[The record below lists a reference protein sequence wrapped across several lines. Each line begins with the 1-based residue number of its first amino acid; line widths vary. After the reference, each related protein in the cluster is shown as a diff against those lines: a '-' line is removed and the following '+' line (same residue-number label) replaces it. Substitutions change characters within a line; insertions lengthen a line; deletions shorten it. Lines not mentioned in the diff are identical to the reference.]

1 MSRSV
6 LIMNR
11 WLTIVLALVIA
22 LQSLAAIGDINQPH
36 YPATPY
42 HAHDHGHSHED
53 VLLDSVTLEME
64 ESSTSSDPSRDHAS
78 DHCHQNHAHFH
89 MVLVSAATD
98 IAVLSAG
105 QRLSDYQARHTS
117 VIPPSLFRPP
127 IA

>member
-1 MSRSV
+1 MSLSAW
-6 LIMNR
+6 MKNR

-22 LQSLAAIGDINQPH
+22 LQSLAAIGGTNQSH
-36 YPATPY
+36 HPATP
-42 HAHDHGHSHED
+42 HHDHEHSHE
-53 VLLDSVTLEME
+53 VGVIK
-64 ESSTSSDPSRDHAS
+64 SSTPDAEPSSSSLDPSRDHAS

-105 QRLSDYQARHTS
+105 RRLSDYQASHISVTS
-117 VIPPSLFRPP
+117 RSLFRPP

>member
-22 LQSLAAIGDINQPH
+22 LQSLAAIGDTQQPH
-36 YPATPY
+36 YSATPH
-42 HAHDHGHSHED
+42 HAHDHEHSHED
-53 VLLDSVTLEME
+53 VVLDSVTLEVG
-64 ESSTSSDPSRDHAS
+64 ESSNSSSPSQDHAP
-78 DHCHQNHAHFH
+78 DHCHHYHAHCH
-89 MVLVSAATD
+89 MALVSPTTN

-105 QRLSDYQARHTS
+105 LGLSDYQASHAS
-117 VIPPSLFRPP
+117 VIPSSLFRPP